1 MAQRLHENLSNWKI
15 ITQVAYQNV
24 KAVDFEHFEN
34 IKREFVNIY
43 KEFFPDGEPQNFAEW
58 VFRAFDTKNQDIF
71 IKSLI
76 LIFVLSEFFENISQG
91 SINFDQFI
99 RAVAII
105 GHGTIGESPIM
116 SSVIPLKK
124 SKFVQAV

>member
-1 MAQRLHENLSNWKI
+1 MAQRLHENLSDWKI
-15 ITQVAYQNV
+15 ITQVACQNV

-71 IKSLI
+71 IKSLDI
-76 LIFVLSEFFENISQG
+76 DFRFVRTFWKHKQG
-91 SINFDQFI
+91 ID
-99 RAVAII
+99 
-105 GHGTIGESPIM
+105 
-116 SSVIPLKK
+116 
-124 SKFVQAV
+124 

>member
-1 MAQRLHENLSNWKI
+1 M
-15 ITQVAYQNV
+15 
-24 KAVDFEHFEN
+24 
-34 IKREFVNIY
+34 NIY

-58 VFRAFDTKNQDIF
+58 VFRAFDTKNQDNF
-71 IKSLI
+71 RKSLI
-76 LIFVLSEFFENISQG
+76 LIFVLSELFENISQG

-116 SSVIPLKK
+116 SSVIPLKNQNLYRPYNWK
-124 SKFVQAV
+124 NHPKQSI